1 MDQLPRVPR
10 SVTCLKLTGSHYDI
24 GYELGMC
31 IGKEI
36 RDYLAE
42 MSDDINNL
50 KRYTDSAEGRKTY
63 ERFLNTVT
71 SHYPL
76 YRRELEG
83 TADGA
88 GVEFEKLFLL
98 NIEPE
103 LTALYGDNYVVEAAP
118 SSDECRHYPQ
128 SNGCTDIYIRNP
140 QTNTFVLGHS
150 EDGPPAMDKAGVW
163 LDVDIT
169 DTWNGKTVKE
179 RFMSFTKAGSIPGSM
194 FNIMAKDLMSGGNNI
209 YQKTINK
216 SGIPRRFF
224 MRAILSANNYQ
235 DVVNIVEKSPGVSS
249 GFNINLI
256 HSAPSSAGS
265 PVDPAPSS
273 AGSPVHP
280 APSSAGSPVHP
291 APSSAGSPG
300 GLMCTCI
307 EIAGHTDGVWKCIT
321 PCGDFFTNTNL
332 FNHLTV
338 PHYQEESSVQRQL
351 TLESWRAECKDI
363 TKRDVIRILSNQ
375 DNSSFPVFRTGE
387 KPDYISTGCV
397 AIFDLNTMV
406 LDVYSDKPDSTD
418 PIINIDI
425 KHFQ

>member
-1 MDQLPRVPR
+1 MDQSPRVPI
-10 SVTCLKLTGSHYDI
+10 TCLKLTGSHYDI

-31 IGKEI
+31 MGKEI
-36 RDYLAE
+36 RDFMAE

-63 ERFLNTVT
+63 ERFLDTVT

-76 YRRELEG
+76 YRRELQG

-88 GVEFEKLFLL
+88 GVEFKKLFLF

-103 LTALYGDNYVVEAAP
+103 LTALYGNNSVVEAAP

-128 SNGCTDIYIRNP
+128 SSGCTDIYIRNSK
-140 QTNTFVLGHS
+140 TDTFVLGHS

-179 RFMSFTKAGSIPGSM
+179 RFMSFTRA
-194 FNIMAKDLMSGGNNI
+194 A
-209 YQKTINK
+209 
-216 SGIPRRFF
+216 RRFF
-224 MRAILSANNYQ
+224 MRAILSAKNYH
-235 DVVNIVEKSPGVSS
+235 DIVNIVEKSPGVSS
-249 GFNINLI
+249 GYNINLI
-256 HSAPSSAGS
+256 
-265 PVDPAPSS
+265 
-273 AGSPVHP
+273 HP

-307 EIAGHTDGVWKCIT
+307 EIAGHTDGVRKCVT
-321 PCGDFFTNTNL
+321 PCADFFTHTNL
-332 FNHLTV
+332 
-338 PHYQEESSVQRQL
+338 YSQQR
-351 TLESWRAECKDI
+351 
-363 TKRDVIRILSNQ
+363 
-375 DNSSFPVFRTGE
+375 RTNGP
-387 KPDYISTGCV
+387 KLKFGYDLIS
-397 AIFDLNTMV
+397 AIFDLNAMI
-406 LDVYSDKPDSTD
+406 LDIYRDKPDSTD

-425 KHFQ
+425 RAFQGYPTK